1 MAIHKE
7 KNSNEVSTMIIGCDP
22 GLDGG
27 IAILN
32 GSYIELMETIP
43 TEKKTGFIKRQVDA
57 QKLSNILR
65 VYPDAVCYLEK
76 VASRPGQGVGSV
88 FSFGDT
94 YGAIRGVLGALNI
107 PTYYVA
113 PQTWK
118 KELKISSKEDSLK
131 AAEEL
136 LKASKT
142 PDFWGKFRK
151 KDHNIAEALLLA
163 HYGQKE
169 RENGQNDI

>member
-1 MAIHKE
+1 
-7 KNSNEVSTMIIGCDP
+7 MILGIDP

-27 IAILN
+27 ISIIN
-32 GSYIELMETIP
+32 GNSIELLETIP
-43 TEKKTGFIKRQVDA
+43 TEPKTGFIKRQVDA

-65 VYPDAVCYLEK
+65 VYPISVCYLER

-107 PTYYVA
+107 PTYTIA

-118 KELKISSKEDSLK
+118 KQLKISSKDDSLK
-131 AAEEL
+131 AIKELYPL
-136 LKASKT
+136 LKM
-142 PDFWGKFRK
+142 RK

-163 HYGQKE
+163 LYGKKE
-169 RENGQNDI
+169 RENEQNDI

>member
-1 MAIHKE
+1 MILAI
-7 KNSNEVSTMIIGCDP
+7 DP

-32 GSYIELMETIP
+32 CSEIELLETIP

-65 VYPDAVCYLEK
+65 VYPDLVCYLEK

-107 PTYYVA
+107 PTYYVS
-113 PQTWK
+113 PQKWK

-131 AAEEL
+131 A
-136 LKASKT
+136 SKDLF
-142 PDFWGKFRK
+142 PSVNFRK
-151 KDHNIAEALLLA
+151 KDHNIAEALLIA
-163 HYGQKE
+163 YYGQKE
-169 RENGQNDI
+169 RENVKNDV

>member
-1 MAIHKE
+1 
-7 KNSNEVSTMIIGCDP
+7 MILGIDP

-27 IAILN
+27 LAIISFN
-32 GSYIELMETIP
+32 GDLEMIETVP
-43 TEKKTGFIKRQVDA
+43 TEPKGGFIKRQVDA

-65 VYPDAVCYLEK
+65 VYPISVCYLER

-107 PTYYVA
+107 PTYTVA

-118 KELKISSKEDSLK
+118 KELKISSKDDSLK
-131 AAEEL
+131 AIKELYPL
-136 LKASKT
+136 LKM
-142 PDFWGKFRK
+142 RK
-151 KDHNIAEALLLA
+151 KDHNLAEALLLA
-163 HYGQKE
+163 LYGKKE
-169 RENGQNDI
+169 RENEQNDI

>member
-1 MAIHKE
+1 
-7 KNSNEVSTMIIGCDP
+7 MILGIDP

-27 IAILN
+27 ISIIN
-32 GSYIELMETIP
+32 GNSIELLETIP
-43 TEKKTGFIKRQVDA
+43 TEPKGGFIKRQVDA

-65 VYPDAVCYLEK
+65 VYPISVCYLEK

-107 PTYYVA
+107 PTYTVA

-131 AAEEL
+131 AIKELYPL
-136 LKASKT
+136 LKM
-142 PDFWGKFRK
+142 RK

-163 HYGQKE
+163 LYGKKE
-169 RENGQNDI
+169 RENEQNDI

>member
-1 MAIHKE
+1 
-7 KNSNEVSTMIIGCDP
+7 MILGIDP

-27 IAILN
+27 IAIIS
-32 GSYIELMETIP
+32 GSQIELLETIP

-65 VYPDAVCYLEK
+65 VYPDIVCYLEK

-107 PTYYVA
+107 PTYYVS
-113 PQTWK
+113 PQKWK

-131 AAEEL
+131 ASQDL
-136 LKASKT
+136 FGGL
-142 PDFWGKFRK
+142 KFRK
-151 KDHNIAEALLLA
+151 KDHNIAEALLIA
-163 HYGQKE
+163 YYGQEE
-169 RENGQNDI
+169 RNKNVKNDI

>member
-1 MAIHKE
+1 
-7 KNSNEVSTMIIGCDP
+7 MILGIDP

-27 IAILN
+27 IALLEGNAIAL
-32 GSYIELMETIP
+32 LETIP
-43 TEKKTGFIKRQVDA
+43 TEPKGGFIKRQVDA

-65 VYPDAVCYLEK
+65 VYPISVCYLER

-94 YGAIRGVLGALNI
+94 YGCIRGVLGALNI
-107 PTYYVA
+107 PTYTIA

-131 AAEEL
+131 AIKDL
-136 LKASKT
+136 NFGLNL
-142 PDFWGKFRK
+142 RK
-151 KDHNIAEALLLA
+151 KDHNLAEALLIA
-163 HYGQKE
+163 YYGL
-169 RENGQNDI
+169 NHGQI

>member
-1 MAIHKE
+1 
-7 KNSNEVSTMIIGCDP
+7 MILGIDP

-27 IAILN
+27 IAILDGN
-32 GSYIELMETIP
+32 AIELLETIP

-65 VYPDAVCYLEK
+65 VYPISVCYLEK

-94 YGAIRGVLGALNI
+94 YGAIRGVLGALGI
-107 PTYYVA
+107 PTYYVL

-118 KELKISSKEDSLK
+118 KALIISSKEDSLK
-131 AAEEL
+131 AIKDLYPL
-136 LKASKT
+136 LKM
-142 PDFWGKFRK
+142 RK
-151 KDHNIAEALLLA
+151 KDHNLAEAILIAL
-163 HYGQKE
+163 YGQKV
-169 RENGQNDI
+169 RENEQDDI

>member
-1 MAIHKE
+1 
-7 KNSNEVSTMIIGCDP
+7 MIIGIDP

-32 GSYIELMETIP
+32 GSHIELLETVP
-43 TEKKTGFIKRQVDA
+43 TETKGGFIKRQVDA

-65 VYPDAVCYLEK
+65 VYPDAVCYLER

-94 YGAIRGVLGALNI
+94 YGAIRGVLAALNI
-107 PTYYVA
+107 PTYMVA

-131 AAEEL
+131 AIKDLHPL
-136 LKASKT
+136 LK
-142 PDFWGKFRK
+142 WRK
-151 KDHNIAEALLLA
+151 KDHNLAEAILIA
-163 HYGQKE
+163 MYGIKE
-169 RENGQNDI
+169 REKHDKNDI

>member
-1 MAIHKE
+1 
-7 KNSNEVSTMIIGCDP
+7 MILGIDP

-27 IAILN
+27 LAIIS
-32 GSYIELMETIP
+32 GSQIELLETIP

-65 VYPDAVCYLEK
+65 VYPDIVCYLEK

-107 PTYYVA
+107 PTYYVS
-113 PQTWK
+113 PQKWK

-131 AAEEL
+131 ASQDL
-136 LKASKT
+136 FMGLKFK
-142 PDFWGKFRK
+142 K
-151 KDHNIAEALLLA
+151 KDHNIAEALLIA
-163 HYGQKE
+163 YYGQKE
-169 RENGQNDI
+169 REQNVKDDL

>member
-1 MAIHKE
+1 
-7 KNSNEVSTMIIGCDP
+7 MIIGIDP

-32 GSYIELMETIP
+32 GSHIELLETVP
-43 TEKKTGFIKRQVDA
+43 TETKGGFIKRQVDA

-65 VYPDAVCYLEK
+65 VYPDVICYLEK

-94 YGAIRGVLGALNI
+94 YGAIRGVLAALNI
-107 PTYYVA
+107 PTYMVA

-131 AAEEL
+131 AIKDLYPL
-136 LKASKT
+136 LK
-142 PDFWGKFRK
+142 WRK
-151 KDHNIAEALLLA
+151 KDHNLAEAILIA
-163 HYGQKE
+163 MYGIKE
-169 RENGQNDI
+169 REKHDKNDI

>member
-1 MAIHKE
+1 
-7 KNSNEVSTMIIGCDP
+7 MILGIDP

-27 IAILN
+27 IAIIS
-32 GSYIELMETIP
+32 GSEIELLETIP
-43 TEKKTGFIKRQVDA
+43 TEPKGGFIKRQVDA

-65 VYPDAVCYLEK
+65 VYPISVCYLER

-107 PTYYVA
+107 PTYTVS

-118 KELKISSKEDSLK
+118 KELKISSKDDSLK
-131 AAEEL
+131 AIKELYPL
-136 LKASKT
+136 LKM
-142 PDFWGKFRK
+142 RK
-151 KDHNIAEALLLA
+151 KDHNLAEALLLA
-163 HYGQKE
+163 LYGKKE
-169 RENGQNDI
+169 RENDKNDV

>member
-1 MAIHKE
+1 
-7 KNSNEVSTMIIGCDP
+7 MILGIDP

-27 IAILN
+27 IAIIS
-32 GSYIELMETIP
+32 GSEIELLETIP
-43 TEKKTGFIKRQVDA
+43 TEPKGGFIKRQVDA

-65 VYPDAVCYLEK
+65 VYPISVCYLER

-107 PTYYVA
+107 PTYTIA

-118 KELKISSKEDSLK
+118 KELKISSKDDSLK
-131 AAEEL
+131 AIKELYPL
-136 LKASKT
+136 LKM
-142 PDFWGKFRK
+142 RK

-163 HYGQKE
+163 LYGKNE
-169 RENGQNDI
+169 REKHGKNDI